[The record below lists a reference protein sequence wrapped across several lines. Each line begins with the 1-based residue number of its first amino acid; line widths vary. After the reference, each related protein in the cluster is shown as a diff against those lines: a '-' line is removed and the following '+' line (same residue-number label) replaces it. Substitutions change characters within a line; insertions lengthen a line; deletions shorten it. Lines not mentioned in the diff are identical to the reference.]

1 MAKFPSAIMQP
12 YVLVVEGDEERFFF
26 EAFIKYLGLG
36 RIQIV
41 PIGGKTELRRNLG
54 TLLLTSGH
62 ENMVSL
68 GIVRDADLN
77 PASAFESVCDALQAV
92 GLTAP
97 IRPLLTAG
105 QNPRVTIMILPAEY
119 IMGMLEDVCLKSVTG
134 DPAMPCVEQYFWC
147 LQDHAVTLPK
157 NISKAKVQVFLASRE
172 EAGKRLGEAAHAG
185 YWQFGDNAFG
195 AMKDFLQEISSQ
207 TDVQL

>member
-1 MAKFPSAIMQP
+1 MMAKFPSAITQP
-12 YVLVVEGDEERFFF
+12 CVLVVEGDEDRFFF

-36 RIQIV
+36 QIQIV

-77 PASAFESVCDALQAV
+77 SLAAFQSVCNALQAA

-105 QNPRVTIMILPAEY
+105 QSPRVTIMILPTED
-119 IMGMLEDVCLKSVTG
+119 IMGMLEDVCLKSVTE
-134 DPAMPCVEQYFWC
+134 DPAVPCVEQYFQC
-147 LQDHAVTLPK
+147 LQDHTVPLPK
-157 NISKAKVQVFLASRE
+157 NMSKAKVQAFLASRE

-185 YWQFGDNAFG
+185 YWPFGNNAFG
-195 AMKDFLQEISSQ
+195 PMKDFLQQISS
-207 TDVQL
+207 

>member
-1 MAKFPSAIMQP
+1 MAKFPSAITQP
-12 YVLVVEGDEERFFF
+12 CVLVVEGDEERFFF

-36 RIQIV
+36 QIQIV
-41 PIGGKTELRRNLG
+41 AIGGKTELRRNLG

-77 PASAFESVCDALQAV
+77 SMSAFQSVCDALQAA

-105 QNPRVTIMILPAEY
+105 QNPRVTIMILPTED

-134 DPAMPCVEQYFWC
+134 DPAVPCIEQYFQC
-147 LQDHAVTLPK
+147 LQDHTVPLPQ
-157 NISKAKVQVFLASRE
+157 NMSKAKVQAFLASRE

-185 YWQFGDNAFG
+185 YWPFGNNAFG
-195 AMKDFLQEISSQ
+195 PMKDFLQQISS
-207 TDVQL
+207 